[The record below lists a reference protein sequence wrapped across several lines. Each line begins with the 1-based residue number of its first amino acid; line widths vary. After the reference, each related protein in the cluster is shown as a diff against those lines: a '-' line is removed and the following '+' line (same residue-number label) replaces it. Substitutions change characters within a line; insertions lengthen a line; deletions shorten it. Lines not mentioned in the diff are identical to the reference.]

1 VRLVTFIFLVTLE
14 VVNPRVMH
22 LFVFVI
28 FVKLKTLLMD
38 SMGKNF
44 RDVNFELKWL
54 EINDPMIRNPLIEG
68 TPVLPP
74 SSSSSHFFSVGM
86 MVAMVMTLIE
96 KEIIVEIV
104 HADLVLVI
112 AIAVA
117 DLILVNVVQDIPVVV
132 AVVEEIEIEEEI
144 GIETEV
150 VTIRSKKLIL

>member
-74 SSSSSHFFSVGM
+74 SSSSHFFSVGM